1 MENIESKQG
10 RINASA
16 EKVFNFLTDLRN
28 LDSLIPQD
36 KVQNWKSTEES
47 CSFTVSGAGDIQLRI
62 SERNPFHLI
71 KVEPEGKAPIGFSFY
86 IQLKELG
93 EDDTR
98 IKLTFR
104 AEMNTMMK
112 MMIKSPVQKALDQ
125 IVETL
130 GNLPLES
137 LNQ

>member
-10 RINASA
+10 KVNTSA

-36 KVQNWKSTEES
+36 KVQNWQSAEDT
-47 CSFTVSGAGDIQLRI
+47 CSFTVAQAGDIQLKI
-62 SERNPFHLI
+62 SDKQPFSMI
-71 KVEPEGKAPIGFSFY
+71 KVDPEGKTPIGFSFY

-112 MMIKSPVQKALDQ
+112 MMIKSPVQKALDK

-130 GNLPLES
+130 GTLPLDTF
-137 LNQ
+137 NQ

>member
-10 RINASA
+10 KICASS

-36 KVQNWKSTEES
+36 KVQNWESTEES
-47 CSFTVSGAGDIQLRI
+47 CSFTVAGAGNIQLKI
-62 SERNPFHLI
+62 SEKEPFNLI
-71 KVEPEGKAPIGFSFY
+71 KVEPEGKTPMGFTFH
-86 IQLKELG
+86 IQLKEIS
-93 EDDTR
+93 EADTR

-112 MMIKSPVQKALDQ
+112 MMIQSPVQKALDQ
-125 IVETL
+125 IVETI
-130 GNLPLES
+130 GNLPLDS
-137 LNQ
+137 LN